1 MQMSH
6 LTCSTYTVFEIV
18 LKWSKLVKKS
28 FEAKKWART
37 RLTDNSTVFHHNLR
51 RRWILW
57 AFFKGRWLKMK
68 RTWFNIYI
76 SAWCRLLWGS
86 ILLFW
91 CFRWVFMW
99 WRVAAV
105 LICSG
110 QTHAPHVKSAL
121 YPPDSHVSNQ
131 KSFFDKRKFLFFH
144 SFVMK

>member
-1 MQMSH
+1 MKPKNK
-6 LTCSTYTVFEIV
+6 VFRV
-18 LKWSKLVKKS
+18 LQTILQFCFNIFYVG
-28 FEAKKWART
+28 ER
-37 RLTDNSTVFHHNLR
+37 
-51 RRWILW
+51 ILW
-57 AFFKGRWLKMK
+57 TYFEGRWLKMK

-131 KSFFDKRKFLFFH
+131 KLFFDKRKFIFFY
-144 SFVMK
+144 SFLMNSQIQNFCLKNYTN